1 MMGDVAIETRFCAAK
16 ISTERGTE
24 TEKATM
30 VAENEHF
37 ISYRA
42 RCLSEPYRQ
51 WPLP

>member
-1 MMGDVAIETRFCAAK
+1 MMGDVVIGTRFCIAK

-37 ISYRA
+37 ISHRA
-42 RCLSEPYRQ
+42 KCLSEPYHQ